1 MASKPQLGVTQ
12 NSIVSTLNITAVGKG
27 PNVVSMEWQVVAKY
41 LLLQGFSVETMV
53 HGCTKFHYKQTR
65 TYTQAKMPKTATK
78 NLNERI
84 LYVGN

>member
-41 LLLQGFSVETMV
+41 LLL
-53 HGCTKFHYKQTR
+53 
-65 TYTQAKMPKTATK
+65 
-78 NLNERI
+78 
-84 LYVGN
+84 